1 MASPLPLPRG
11 LLWGQLPG
19 QHRPLG
25 LPEAD
30 GGGAPPAPW
39 AGVPRPGAHC
49 PIVLC
54 SPCSSCC
61 SLRSLGQLSPRAFP
75 WSPWEGAGWTL
86 LAQAWARWQLQLW
99 VALFLE
105 AAFRA
110 VVQPGSGVPGIGET
124 GELPPGSSAPFH
136 HGDALFLLTAREP
149 CSLGSPAG
157 LTAWQGGCC
166 TSMWPVCQRGEAPQ
180 GLAVSPEER
189 PCQERAVC
197 TLGHPAAWLSFCSLC
212 SSGVGLLTDQ
222 AVCLYGVP
230 GGRLPRVCC

>member
-1 MASPLPLPRG
+1 M
-11 LLWGQLPG
+11 
-19 QHRPLG
+19 
-25 LPEAD
+25 
-30 GGGAPPAPW
+30 
-39 AGVPRPGAHC
+39 
-49 PIVLC
+49 
-54 SPCSSCC
+54 
-61 SLRSLGQLSPRAFP
+61 
-75 WSPWEGAGWTL
+75 GWTL

-99 VALFLE
+99 VALFSE

-110 VVQPGSGVPGIGET
+110 VVQPGSGVLGIGET

-189 PCQERAVC
+189 PCQERAAC
-197 TLGHPAAWLSFCSLC
+197 ALGRPAAWLSFCSLSAAPELGC
-212 SSGVGLLTDQ
+212 SQTKLSVCMECLEGVCHKSVANRANQESWLVGEKTLT
-222 AVCLYGVP
+222 L
-230 GGRLPRVCC
+230 